1 LRQPFWF
8 DASLRHGQP
17 RQEKEGKDVRMDE
30 DSIRS
35 ALAELVHELDAGDV
49 GRARKKIALLEIE
62 LISRLEAD
70 QLEAAHRPKGHG
82 PARTRK
88 VMALLKSVTEAL
100 RCSDPERARLAA
112 MLAVSAWAQPRARG
126 E

>member
-1 LRQPFWF
+1 MRFGTVWGNGT
-8 DASLRHGQP
+8 A
-17 RQEKEGKDVRMDE
+17 DVKMDE

-35 ALAELVHELDAGDV
+35 ALAELVHELDAGEMD
-49 GRARKKIALLEIE
+49 RARKRVALLEVE
-62 LISRLEAD
+62 LVSRLEAD
-70 QLEAAHRPKGHG
+70 RLETASQPKGHG

-112 MLAVSAWAQPRARG
+112 MLAVSAWVTPAPRG
-126 E
+126 G